1 MFGFSEVDDVGS
13 VDSFTKNLPNKK
25 ISEDIRV
32 GQYYNEK
39 HFRNYNEICDNYKK
53 TIDNNSIYKDKPKT
67 HINIFA
73 CMVTIAVVIAVGIV
87 AFFSLNGTQKYTTF
101 YKSFKIGGAS
111 EKVLPY
117 KGMCVLEQNSGRM
130 ILGENEEDVLP
141 MASTTK
147 IMTAIVTIENTPD
160 LERVVTVPDSSVGI
174 EGTSIYLRKGE
185 ELSII
190 DMLYG
195 LILASGNDSA
205 TALAIIT
212 AGSEEKFVEMMN
224 NYANKLNLTHTHFT
238 NPHGLHNDNHY
249 TSAKDLAIIT
259 TYAMKNEVFRKIVGT
274 KRYTIE
280 KTNKTEEPRYLKNKQ
295 KLMFDESL
303 EEKGVGVCGV
313 KSGFTPE
320 AGRCLVTSAVVDGKE
335 LIAVVLNCKEMF
347 EESKKLIIKA
357 SKIFHNETIVEP
369 FSYIQTLP
377 VCKSKTQE
385 LQIYTKK
392 GLTYPIFN
400 DGSDKIE
407 IQISLPEVL
416 IAPIKKD
423 QKVGTLSV
431 KINDEDILMADLFT
445 LADAPVVTTIDIAK
459 DILQN
464 F

>member
-1 MFGFSEVDDVGS
+1 MFSFSEVDDVGS

-32 GQYYNEK
+32 GRYYNEK
-39 HFRNYNEICDNYKK
+39 HFRNYNEICGNYEK
-53 TIDNNSIYKDKPKT
+53 TTDNNSFHKDKPQT

-117 KGMCVLEQNSGRM
+117 KSMCVLEQNSGRM
-130 ILGENEEDVLP
+130 ILGENEEDMIP

-147 IMTAIVTIENTPD
+147 IMTAIITIENTSD
-160 LERVVTVPDSSVGI
+160 LERVVTVPDLSVGI

-224 NYANKLNLTHTHFT
+224 NYADKLNLTHTHFT
-238 NPHGLHNDNHY
+238 NPHGLHDDNHY
-249 TSAKDLAIIT
+249 TSAKDLATIT

-303 EEKGVGVCGV
+303 EVKGVGVSGV

-335 LIAVVLNCKEMF
+335 LVAVVLNCKEMF
-347 EESKKLIIKA
+347 EESQKLIIEA
-357 SKIFHNETIVEP
+357 SKKFHNETIVEP
-369 FSYIQTLP
+369 FSYVQTLP

-407 IQISLPEVL
+407 TQISLPDVL

-423 QKVGTLSV
+423 QKVGTFSV
-431 KINDEDILMADLFT
+431 KINDEEILVADLFA
-445 LADAPVVTTIDIAK
+445 LADAPVVTTIDIVK
-459 DILQN
+459 DIVQN